1 MARFRRYLTFLFAG
15 AAILISALFARDA
28 VAAAPTFQIVALDDF
43 EARAQLHYLRSP
55 TDAVPLSAPVLR
67 RSASLEVR
75 SADAPV
81 ILALKQADP
90 ATGAT
95 VYRPVA
101 QVAWPAGAPDRAL
114 VFVATDATGAIRT
127 TAIDDSLK
135 VFPVGTLRVVNFSG
149 EALLGRFGGF
159 EGDIPPGAR
168 AAVPYPEID
177 APAGTTGR
185 FRVGI
190 ARRDDTGNAKLVF
203 NGWTEAWPNG
213 RTLLLIRPEGTR
225 LQVRTLVETLPK
237 PVE

>member
-1 MARFRRYLTFLFAG
+1 MADLRRHLTTLLAG
-15 AAILISALFARDA
+15 ATILLSALFARDA
-28 VAAAPTFQIVALDDF
+28 IAAAPSFQLVALGDF
-43 EARAQLHYLRSP
+43 EARAQLHYLRSA

-67 RSASLEVR
+67 RSASVDTR
-75 SADAPV
+75 SVGAP
-81 ILALKQADP
+81 ITLALKQADP

-101 QVAWPAGAPDRAL
+101 EVAWPAGAPDRAL
-114 VFVATDATGAIRT
+114 VFVATDATGAIRA

-135 VFPVGTLRVVNFSG
+135 VLPVGTLRVVNFSG
-149 EALLGRFGGF
+149 ETLLGRIGAF
-159 EGDIPPGAR
+159 EGDIPPGPR
-168 AAVPYPEID
+168 PAVTYPDID

-190 ARRDDTGNAKLVF
+190 ARRDEAGDAKLVF

-225 LQVRTLVETLPK
+225 LQVRTIVETLPAAA
-237 PVE
+237 E

>member
-1 MARFRRYLTFLFAG
+1 MADLRRHLTTLLAG
-15 AAILISALFARDA
+15 AAILISALLARDA
-28 VAAAPTFQIVALDDF
+28 AAAVPTFQIVALGDF

-67 RSASLEVR
+67 RSASFEAR
-75 SADAPV
+75 TADAPV

-101 QVAWPAGAPDRAL
+101 QVSWPAGAPDRAL
-114 VFVATDATGAIRT
+114 VFVATDATGAIRA

-149 EALLGRFGGF
+149 ETLLGRFGGF

-168 AAVPYPEID
+168 AAAPYPDID

-190 ARRDDTGNAKLVF
+190 ARRDDAGNAKLVF

-225 LQVRTLVETLPK
+225 LQVRTLVETMPK

>member
-1 MARFRRYLTFLFAG
+1 MADLRRHLTTLLAG
-15 AAILISALFARDA
+15 ATIVLSALFARE
-28 VAAAPTFQIVALDDF
+28 AAAATPTFQIVALGDF
-43 EARAQLHYLRSP
+43 EARAQLHFLRSP
-55 TDAVPLSAPVLR
+55 TDAVPVSAPVLR
-67 RSASLEVR
+67 RSALLEAR
-75 SADAPV
+75 SADTPV

-114 VFVATDATGAIRT
+114 VFVATDATGAVRA

-135 VFPVGTLRVVNFSG
+135 TFPAGTLRVINFSG
-149 EALLGRFGGF
+149 ETLLGRLGGF
-159 EGDIPPGAR
+159 EGDIPPGPR
-168 AAVPYPEID
+168 PAVPYPD
-177 APAGTTGR
+177 VDSPAGTTGR

-190 ARRDDTGNAKLVF
+190 ARRDEDGGAKLVF

-225 LQVRTLVETLPK
+225 LQVRTIVETLPAATK
-237 PVE
+237 